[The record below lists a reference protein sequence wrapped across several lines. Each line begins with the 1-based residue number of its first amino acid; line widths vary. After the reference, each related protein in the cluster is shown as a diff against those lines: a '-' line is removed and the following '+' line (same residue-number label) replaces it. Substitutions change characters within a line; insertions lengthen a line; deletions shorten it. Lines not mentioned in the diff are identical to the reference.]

1 MVPVG
6 HVQEWGYESTQISD
20 SIKRVCFHPKLNKGT
35 IDTPYHLKKN
45 IHGILRIFVV
55 SMKRS
60 TKQFARALVSSARV
74 LDNTDRAPN
83 FVGRA
88 FSPTEN
94 VHRAPHQ
101 NVSWIYG
108 YCMYNNTVAFK
119 DYSSGRF
126 FPSPGT
132 AGTQDDHVL
141 SRLQRAIPA

>member
-1 MVPVG
+1 MGINFPEDDGMESLRHDEPFSFDLQSMVK
-6 HVQEWGYESTQISD
+6 EWYRLATFKSG
-20 SIKRVCFHPKLNKGT
+20 
-35 IDTPYHLKKN
+35 LKKN

-108 YCMYNNTVAFK
+108 TMMPSRRKRSRRSN
-119 DYSSGRF
+119 DGGSSGAT
-126 FPSPGT
+126 T
-132 AGTQDDHVL
+132 ARIL
-141 SRLQRAIPA
+141 

>member
-6 HVQEWGYESTQISD
+6 QEWGYESTQISD

-35 IDTPYHLKKN
+35 IDTPYH
-45 IHGILRIFVV
+45 V
-55 SMKRS
+55 
-60 TKQFARALVSSARV
+60 
-74 LDNTDRAPN
+74 DED
-83 FVGRA
+83 
-88 FSPTEN
+88 
-94 VHRAPHQ
+94 
-101 NVSWIYG
+101 
-108 YCMYNNTVAFK
+108 NNTVAFK